1 MEGRGDGEGGR
12 FEAAFGEAAAARRTD
27 AVVVGAAAAA
37 AAATGGESEDAVAA
51 VLVAD
56 DIGVFFSFFR
66 AASAGRTWRRTG
78 EI

>member
-12 FEAAFGEAAAARRTD
+12 FEAAFGEAEAARRTD
-27 AVVVGAAAAA
+27 AVVGAAAAA
-37 AAATGGESEDAVAA
+37 AAATGGESEDTVAA